1 MLMWLVEH
9 WLLNLPSEFWIALA
23 VVGFLAFFFASM
35 FSHIPPLRPYM
46 MFVKPVGGLI
56 IIVSVFMYGGTA
68 INDIWQDRI
77 EKARLE
83 AEKKDKELE
92 EKNIKLAQA
101 QQKAAN
107 DLKIANDKRN
117 KDIGKLDNALKEA
130 LKNGTNNGV
139 PPSPQ
144 VVIQNLSD
152 EERKKYE
159 NMNEEKKKEYEGQ
172 INELLDSLKN
182 CPVPKRVIDEI
193 NQTITDRG
201 AKK

>member
-9 WLLNLPSEFWIALA
+9 WLLNLPGEFWILLA
-23 VVGFLAFFFASM
+23 GVGFLAFFFASI
-35 FSHIPPLRPYM
+35 FSHIPFLRPYM

-56 IIVSVFMYGGTA
+56 IIGSVFMYGGTA

-101 QQKAAN
+101 QEKAAN

-152 EERKKYE
+152 DERKKYE

>member
-9 WLLNLPSEFWIALA
+9 WLLNLPGEFWILLA
-23 VVGFLAFFFASM
+23 GVGFIAFFFASI
-35 FSHIPPLRPYM
+35 FSHIPFLRPYM

-56 IIVSVFMYGGTA
+56 IIGSVFMYGGTA

-92 EKNIKLAQA
+92 EKNINLAQA

-152 EERKKYE
+152 DERKKYE

>member
-9 WLLNLPSEFWIALA
+9 WLLNLPGDFWILLA
-23 VVGFLAFFFASM
+23 IVGFVAFFFASV
-35 FSHIPPLRPYM
+35 FSYIPALRPYM
-46 MFVKPVGGLI
+46 MFVKPVGGLVI
-56 IIVSVFMYGGTA
+56 IGSVFMYGGTA

-77 EKARLE
+77 ETARLE

-101 QQKAAN
+101 QQKAAD
-107 DLKIANDKRN
+107 DLKAANDKRN
-117 KDIGKLDNALKEA
+117 KDIGQLDAALKEA
-130 LKNGTNNGV
+130 LKKGNSSGT
-139 PPSPQ
+139 PPTPQ

-159 NMNEEKKKEYEGQ
+159 NMSEDKKKEYEGQ

-182 CPVPKRVIDEI
+182 CPIPKRVIDEI
-193 NQTITDRG
+193 NQAVQAKG

>member
-9 WLLNLPSEFWIALA
+9 WLLNLPGEFWIALA

-35 FSHIPPLRPYM
+35 FTHIPVLRPYM

-56 IIVSVFMYGGTA
+56 IIGSVFMYGGTA

-152 EERKKYE
+152 DERKKYE